1 MSAIIMKPLVVSRF
15 ILLVTAIFCLTTI
28 GRTASAEEQGGIS
41 IPSLFDPRD
50 KAFPPDLATLPGI
63 RFATTVDFPPFNYLD
78 QSGKLLGFHVELARE
93 ICRELKIT
101 ERCQIEAMPFGDLQA
116 RLEKGIV
123 DASIAGIRITPE
135 LRERFAFS
143 RPYMMLPARFV
154 AAKAETGGP
163 SDLKPGDAGVVGNT
177 LHQTMAE
184 HFFPDL
190 KPRPYAN
197 RAALLEALRKKE
209 IKAAFGDAVQLSF
222 WVEAPASEDCCRLF
236 GEPYYS
242 SHYLGEGLAL
252 MSRKDQPQITQ
263 AIDYALIALARNGR
277 LNELYLRYFPNG
289 L

>member
-1 MSAIIMKPLVVSRF
+1 
-15 ILLVTAIFCLTTI
+15 
-28 GRTASAEEQGGIS
+28 
-41 IPSLFDPRD
+41 
-50 KAFPPDLATLPGI
+50 
-63 RFATTVDFPPFNYLD
+63 
-78 QSGKLLGFHVELARE
+78 
-93 ICRELKIT
+93 
-101 ERCQIEAMPFGDLQA
+101 MPFGDLQT
-116 RLEKGIV
+116 RLEKGEV
-123 DASIAGIRITPE
+123 DASIAGVRITPE

-154 AAKAETGGP
+154 AAKAETGSPGE
-163 SDLKPGDAGVVGNT
+163 LKPGEAGVVGAT
-177 LHQTMAE
+177 LHQKMAE

-190 KPRPYAN
+190 KPKLYDN

-263 AIDYALIALARNGR
+263 AIDFALIALARNGR